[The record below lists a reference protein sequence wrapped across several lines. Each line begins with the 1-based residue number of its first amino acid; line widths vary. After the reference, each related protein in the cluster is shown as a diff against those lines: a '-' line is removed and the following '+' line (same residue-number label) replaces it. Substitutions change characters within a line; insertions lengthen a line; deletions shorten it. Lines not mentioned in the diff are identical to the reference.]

1 MNALVDLNP
10 TIDYLRSLFD
20 VLHHLY
26 TIAYDEDSNGRPLSS
41 STSNLND
48 PLVQC
53 TTELHALEKILD
65 TANWPPSQ
73 PDLTNT
79 LDNLIRIK
87 TDLDAH
93 GRSVHSSFL
102 TGCLE
107 YKSFSSTVTGDI
119 GVLQGNITSLCS
131 VSYTFRC

>member
-1 MNALVDLNP
+1 VDLNP
-10 TIDYLRSLFD
+10 TIDHLRSLSD
-20 VLHHLY
+20 VIHHLY
-26 TIAYDEDSNGRPLSS
+26 TIAYDEDSNGYPLSS
-41 STSNLND
+41 ATSNPNG

-65 TANWPPSQ
+65 TANWPPSRT
-73 PDLTNT
+73 DLTNT

-87 TDLDAH
+87 ADLDAH

-102 TGCLE
+102 TGRLE
-107 YKSFSSTVTGDI
+107 CKSFSSTVTGDI
-119 GVLQGNITSLCS
+119 GVLRGNISSLCS